1 MKRGLPV
8 STKGSTLCQ
17 PQVQLK
23 GERKLTYW
31 CHLDSV
37 VNIRKPTQT
46 GKSVLTILNLVQ
58 I

>member
-1 MKRGLPV
+1 MNIGLPV
-8 STKGSTLCQ
+8 STKGNTMCQ

-31 CHLDSV
+31 SHLESV
-37 VNIRKPTQT
+37 VNVRKPNQT